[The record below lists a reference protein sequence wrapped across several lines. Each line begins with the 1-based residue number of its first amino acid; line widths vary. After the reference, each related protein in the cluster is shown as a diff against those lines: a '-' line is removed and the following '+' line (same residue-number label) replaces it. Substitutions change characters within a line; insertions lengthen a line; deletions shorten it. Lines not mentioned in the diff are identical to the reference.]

1 MSVNSKKKTPAVAGG
16 RGHGGRGRG
25 GRGRSK
31 ELPILDHAAVGED
44 VVETPTRSPS
54 SSPQV
59 SPTRSRSGS
68 GESRVDLMLASQA
81 STASKRRKD
90 KKDNKL
96 ADDEE
101 ELMVA
106 FLEANEMLWD
116 KKATQYRSP
125 DLKNAAWQ
133 KQADIMEKE
142 VAHLQGWFKC
152 MRDKFARLDKL
163 PKSGSGQRV
172 FTEREL
178 WTTLV
183 NSSSNISG
191 GIRMKLLKDAWSSLR
206 SSTSSWP
213 YRPNCSRLP
222 IHGLTQNLR

>member
-1 MSVNSKKKTPAVAGG
+1 MSVNSKKKTAAVAG
-16 RGHGGRGRG
+16 GHGGRGRG

-31 ELPILDHAAVGED
+31 ELPILHHAAVGED

-54 SSPQV
+54 SSHQV

-90 KKDNKL
+90 KKDNTL

-106 FLEANEMLWD
+106 FLEANTMLWD
-116 KKATQYRSP
+116 KKATQYRRQ

-133 KQADIMEKE
+133 KQADTMEKE
-142 VAHLQGWFKC
+142 VAHLQGLRACQTTSQAWTSC
-152 MRDKFARLDKL
+152 
-163 PKSGSGQRV
+163 PSSG
-172 FTEREL
+172 L
-178 WTTLV
+178 
-183 NSSSNISG
+183 I
-191 GIRMKLLKDAWSSLR
+191 
-206 SSTSSWP
+206 P
-213 YRPNCSRLP
+213 YRRCLP
-222 IHGLTQNLR
+222 R

>member
-1 MSVNSKKKTPAVAGG
+1 MSVHPTKKTLVAGG
-16 RGHGGRGRG
+16 RGGRGRG

-31 ELPILDHAAVGED
+31 ELPILDHAAVGKD

-68 GESRVDLMLASQA
+68 GESRAGLMLASQA
-81 STASKRRKD
+81 STVSKRRKD

-96 ADDEE
+96 ADEEE

-106 FLEANEMLWD
+106 FLEANKMLWE
-116 KKATQYRSP
+116 KKATQYMRP
-125 DLKNAAWQ
+125 GLKNAAWQ
-133 KQADIMEKE
+133 KQADTMEKE
-142 VAHLQGWFKC
+142 VAHLQGWFKGMGDNFVC
-152 MRDKFARLDKL
+152 LDKL

-178 WTTLV
+178 WTLQKMHFLQKITYHKPEPV
-183 NSSSNISG
+183 SSVSRPTAIS
-191 GIRMKLLKDAWSSLR
+191 
-206 SSTSSWP
+206 
-213 YRPNCSRLP
+213 
-222 IHGLTQNLR
+222 